1 MFACCSRRKYGF
13 TLTGTLLLPTGPVP
27 GGAVGRVTL
36 DAQGNASGTEAR
48 NVGGGFAYETLKGTF
63 AVNPDCTGT
72 ATVQFF
78 ESGNLVR
85 TSVIATVWDDNANE
99 LRFIQESLVLPDGTN
114 VPVVVTGEA
123 RKISPTSG
131 N

>member
-1 MFACCSRRKYGF
+1 M
-13 TLTGTLLLPTGPVP
+13 
-27 GGAVGRVTL
+27 
-36 DAQGNASGTEAR
+36 SGTEAR
-48 NVGGGFAYETLKGTF
+48 NVGGGFANETLRGTF

-72 ATVQFF
+72 ATVQFL

-99 LRFIQESLVLPDGTN
+99 LRFVQESLVLPDGTN

-123 RKISPTSG
+123 RKISPSSG
-131 N
+131 E